1 MPVRADLPLPAWSSR
16 MLAELD
22 ASDRHAD
29 QIARGLGPEQLNW
42 RPAEDSWS
50 VGQCLQ
56 HLQQANETYLPP
68 IARALDDRS
77 PSPVDVIT
85 PGWLGRWFIR
95 GYIDPSTQKKPHRA
109 PGKIAPARHVDPSV
123 LDRFLQSNEYARDL
137 VRRASAY
144 DVNRIRFVNPFVP
157 LIRFTVGTGLE
168 IVWKH
173 QRRHLLQAERI
184 RQSMPA
190 SIPGET
196 ARSRSETK

>member
-22 ASDRHAD
+22 ASDRHAG
-29 QIARGLGPEQLNW
+29 QIARGLSPEQLNW
-42 RPAEDSWS
+42 RPAPEAWS

-56 HLQQANETYLPP
+56 HLHHANEVYLPP
-68 IARALDDRS
+68 IARALDDQS
-77 PSPVDVIT
+77 PSPVDVVT

-95 GYIDPSTQKKPHRA
+95 GSIDPSTQKTPHRA
-109 PGKIAPARHVDPSV
+109 PGKIAPAQHVDPSV
-123 LDRFLQSNEYARDL
+123 LERFLQSNESARDL

-173 QRRHLLQAERI
+173 QRRHLLQAERV
-184 RQSMPA
+184 RKLMPA
-190 SIPGET
+190 SID
-196 ARSRSETK
+196 